1 VHEQLRDRKKRK
13 QESFHKYLLQMKQ
26 ISSLGNIDAR
36 SVIRYVVDGLNM
48 RSDFRYSLY
57 SCKSNKELQ
66 EQYEVF
72 DRVVDKRY
80 KQNDGKWAS
89 NQRKQHDFND
99 RKSHCFNC
107 GSSPQGLQVCR
118 EMLQLQQRG
127 AHVKR
132 LPWVS
137 CWSPSRTLCK
147 SYENG

>member
-72 DRVVDKRY
+72 DREPEEAARF
-80 KQNDGKWAS
+80 
-89 NQRKQHDFND
+89 QRQEE
-99 RKSHCFNC
+99 S
-107 GSSPQGLQVCR
+107 L
-118 EMLQLQQRG
+118 LQLWVISARI
-127 AHVKR
+127 AS
-132 LPWVS
+132 LP
-137 CWSPSRTLCK
+137 
-147 SYENG
+147 